1 MIRTLI
7 VDDDSLVHVTLRSLI
22 DWEKCGYTVVEGCS
36 TGGQA
41 LAYLR
46 EHPVDLLITDIKMPG
61 MSGLELMAALKEEA
75 CMPVT
80 VVLSGYDEFELVR
93 EAFRLG
99 AYDYFL
105 KTRIQPEGLLQ
116 LLDGLRQKVFR
127 HLNGSA
133 GAEEAPASVPRA
145 PAPGDY
151 VAVAFRVE
159 HFTQVAG
166 RFDGNLRESLEKP
179 MLELVHQIRRLSG
192 RAQIWAR
199 DPSRYEM
206 YYQVQD
212 RGRIRDIILSV
223 VRQIQGVWK
232 DFMNV
237 DTAAGISDVIT
248 DRELPEVW
256 GRCDTL
262 CRLSALKGPGSA
274 CNGWQDAALALAYE
288 EDAQG
293 CDGLIAALCSG
304 EAARQQEESGLWFSA
319 LAGLNDEEH
328 NRRILVFLA
337 RLAGRL
343 EDYGESF
350 FAIFPEQRDFAK
362 QLKKLETRQEK
373 ELWLR
378 NAMRRVQ
385 TACADSRRKKQPGV
399 IRRAQEFMED
409 NFTNPELTLK
419 TVADYVGFNE
429 KYFSTRFTRECGRTF
444 ITYLNELRIKRAQE
458 LLLQT
463 DMKMYEISDAVGY
476 NNVEHFNHVFKKK
489 LCISP
494 RDYRQQQGET

>member
-22 DWEKCGYTVVEGCS
+22 DWESCGYTVAADCS
-36 TGGQA
+36 TGAQA
-41 LAYLR
+41 LAWLR
-46 EHPVDLLITDIKMPG
+46 ENPVDLLITDIKMPG
-61 MSGLELMAALKEEA
+61 MSGLELMEALKKESG
-75 CMPVT
+75 MPVT

-105 KTRIQPEGLLQ
+105 KSRIQPEGLMR
-116 LLDGLRQKVFR
+116 LLEGLRQKVFR
-127 HLNGSA
+127 HLSEAA
-133 GAEEAPASVPRA
+133 GASERPAAGPPAPV
-145 PAPGDY
+145 PGDY
-151 VAVAFRVE
+151 VAVVFRVE
-159 HFTQVAG
+159 SFTQVAG
-166 RFDGNLRESLEKP
+166 RFDGNLREGLEKP
-179 MLELVHQIRRLSG
+179 MLELAHQIRRLSG
-192 RAQIWAR
+192 RAQLWAR
-199 DPSRYEM
+199 DPSCYEM
-206 YYQVQD
+206 YYQVQARD
-212 RGRIRDIILSV
+212 RIQDIILSV

-237 DTAAGISDVIT
+237 ETAAGISGVVT
-248 DRELPEVW
+248 ERELSTVW
-256 GRCDTL
+256 TRCDTL
-262 CRLSALKGPGSA
+262 CRLSALKGPGSVCSA
-274 CNGWQDAALALAYE
+274 WQDGALALAYE
-288 EDAQG
+288 EDASG

-304 EAARQQEESGLWFSA
+304 EETIWQEESGRWFSA
-319 LAGLNDEEH
+319 LAGLADEEH
-328 NRRILVFLA
+328 GRRILVFLA

-343 EDYGESF
+343 EDCGESF
-350 FAIFPEQRDFAK
+350 FAVFPEQRDFAK
-362 QLKKLETRQEK
+362 LLKRLETRQER

-385 TACADSRRKKQPGV
+385 TVCADSRKKQQPGV
-399 IRRAQEFMED
+399 IGRAQAFMQD
-409 NFTNPELTLK
+409 NFTNPELTLR

-429 KYFSTRFTRECGRTF
+429 KYFSTRFARECGCTF

-458 LLLQT
+458 LLVQT

-494 RDYRQQQGET
+494 RDYRQQQGKS